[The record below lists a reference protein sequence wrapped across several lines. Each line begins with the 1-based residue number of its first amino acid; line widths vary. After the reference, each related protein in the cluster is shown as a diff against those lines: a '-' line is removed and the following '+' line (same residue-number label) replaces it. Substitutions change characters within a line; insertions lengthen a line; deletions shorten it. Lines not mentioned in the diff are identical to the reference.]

1 MNKFRSRAARVGGK
15 GMKFHVNVPKNEQK
29 FVIDFPRSSSRLPR
43 HTRKKQAMQDEMEQ
57 VDRDTQR
64 YKR

>member
-1 MNKFRSRAARVGGK
+1 
-15 GMKFHVNVPKNEQK
+15 MKFHVNVPKNEQK
-29 FVIDFPRSSSRLPR
+29 FVIDFPRSSPEAYE
-43 HTRKKQAMQDEMEQ
+43 RKEQAMQDEKKQ